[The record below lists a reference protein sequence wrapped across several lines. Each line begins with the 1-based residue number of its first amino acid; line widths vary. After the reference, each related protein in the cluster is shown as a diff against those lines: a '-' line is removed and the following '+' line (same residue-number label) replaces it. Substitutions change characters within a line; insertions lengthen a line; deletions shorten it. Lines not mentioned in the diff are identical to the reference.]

1 MVNWGVLTF
10 PAITYKRRMAL
21 NTVIP
26 AKAGIYRAAF
36 WIPAFAGIAHGLAK
50 AK

>member
-26 AKAGIYRAAF
+26 A
-36 WIPAFAGIAHGLAK
+36 FAGIAHGLAK